1 MAKISEKVSFHTRD
15 IISSVKENS
24 QFDSTLFD
32 WLLMN
37 ITLHYSLKVVNKCNN
52 LKIISSNENL

>member
-15 IISSVKENS
+15 IISSAEENS

-32 WLLMN
+32 LLLMN
-37 ITLHYSLKVVNKCNN
+37 MTLHYSLKVVHKC
-52 LKIISSNENL
+52 KDF